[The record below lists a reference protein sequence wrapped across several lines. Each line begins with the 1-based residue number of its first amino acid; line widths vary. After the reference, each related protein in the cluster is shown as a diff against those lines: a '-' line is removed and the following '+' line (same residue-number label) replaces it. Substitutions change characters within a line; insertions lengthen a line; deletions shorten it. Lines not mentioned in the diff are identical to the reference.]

1 MSTDAATLTTEF
13 PFEPNP
19 AEGRGITSGYL
30 TELSNYLLGQMSW
43 GRRFGLLPA
52 GQRRPSAI
60 PVIQGGLLRLDA
72 ILAIGESGYPLFCD
86 PALGMKIEPLDLRNL
101 TEGEHL
107 IYACLAS
114 TRVPFGEP
122 ISIRRGEGDG
132 SAIVAKY
139 RAPQIRLVA
148 DANRAQYVDG
158 LAIALVRCR
167 NAGGTLATSLEPSF
181 HPAVVDLAAWQH
193 PTSPLSRL
201 VEQGI
206 GAIGQEREDPLARLA
221 RVELTV
227 LGNVCSAGDPEVAL
241 VQAQRCLGLLR
252 AMLKP
257 PLALPGQLEQMT
269 YAPGELWRFM
279 ALLADSLDRIGDDH
293 KPLPD
298 LLKIDGQNHLHLEGQ
313 FKFEDPLWH
322 WVGESKQVTSI
333 ALYFPYAIQA
343 DLPLLLVGRSRESVN
358 RLTRAVPVEAAG
370 TAIALQ
376 DISNA
381 VDSIYITSANAA
393 DGPRLRNNLGTEHAL
408 YYR

>member
-1 MSTDAATLTTEF
+1 
-13 PFEPNP
+13 
-19 AEGRGITSGYL
+19 
-30 TELSNYLLGQMSW
+30 
-43 GRRFGLLPA
+43 
-52 GQRRPSAI
+52 
-60 PVIQGGLLRLDA
+60 
-72 ILAIGESGYPLFCD
+72 
-86 PALGMKIEPLDLRNL
+86 
-101 TEGEHL
+101 
-107 IYACLAS
+107 
-114 TRVPFGEP
+114 
-122 ISIRRGEGDG
+122 
-132 SAIVAKY
+132 
-139 RAPQIRLVA
+139 
-148 DANRAQYVDG
+148 
-158 LAIALVRCR
+158 
-167 NAGGTLATSLEPSF
+167 
-181 HPAVVDLAAWQH
+181 
-193 PTSPLSRL
+193 
-201 VEQGI
+201 
-206 GAIGQEREDPLARLA
+206 
-221 RVELTV
+221 
-227 LGNVCSAGDPEVAL
+227 
-241 VQAQRCLGLLR
+241 

-381 VDSIYITSANAA
+381 VD
-393 DGPRLRNNLGTEHAL
+393 
-408 YYR
+408 